1 MILSSFY
8 CLFKISTFHNISS
21 NNIRSGK
28 GKHLLPSTTYHWQ
41 NFETSSIFFSYLIQ
55 DCLCIVRRKM
65 KMFLLKSTIIFCKKN
80 LSIIHI
86 FFFLNVERYLL
97 QLMKVW
103 IVAQTC
109 VCFDM
114 SKHERMSFTNSK
126 SYLLS
131 IFRKNELPHVTPDCW
146 AHLPIIDLVNWN
158 SRTGLTK
165 IRFHFVFNR
174 RIKNWRA
181 VKHRLTVIYLYRNG
195 SASELQTIN
204 KLYYKTRS

>member
-1 MILSSFY
+1 
-8 CLFKISTFHNISS
+8 
-21 NNIRSGK
+21 
-28 GKHLLPSTTYHWQ
+28 
-41 NFETSSIFFSYLIQ
+41 
-55 DCLCIVRRKM
+55 
-65 KMFLLKSTIIFCKKN
+65 MFLLKSTIIFCKKTCATSFQTFDYSYI
-80 LSIIHI
+80 L
-86 FFFLNVERYLL
+86 FLNVEWYLL

-165 IRFHFVFNR
+165 IHFHFVFNR

-181 VKHRLTVIYLYRNG
+181 VKHRLYKNWIKNIYTGIGVPPNC
-195 SASELQTIN
+195 
-204 KLYYKTRS
+204 KL